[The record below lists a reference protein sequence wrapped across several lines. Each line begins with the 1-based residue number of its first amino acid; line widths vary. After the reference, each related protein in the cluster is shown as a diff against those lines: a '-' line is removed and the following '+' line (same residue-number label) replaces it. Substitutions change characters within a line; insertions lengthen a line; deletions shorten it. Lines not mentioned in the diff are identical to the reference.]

1 MEDRLCKRELLRESR
16 RSRVEIRNT
25 RKRGMALMKI
35 SQHNSKAWDEKV
47 NQGSRYTK
55 YVSYD
60 QVENARRGD
69 WAISVTTEK
78 PVPRN
83 WFPPT
88 LKGLSVLCLAGGG
101 GQQAPLLAAAGAEV
115 TVVDMSEKQLE
126 QDRFVAERDDLSI
139 KTIKGDMS
147 DLNFFDD
154 ETFDLIVHPV
164 SNVFVEDVLPVWKEA
179 ARVLKT
185 NGTLISGFTNPVLYL
200 FDDEQ
205 EEKGILDV
213 QNSIPFSSVEE
224 MKAKE
229 RDAGNETLEFGH
241 TLEDQIQGQIDAGLM
256 IAGFYEDD
264 FGGTRLIDNYIKTFI
279 ATKAIKQS
287 T

>member
-1 MEDRLCKRELLRESR
+1 
-16 RSRVEIRNT
+16 
-25 RKRGMALMKI
+25 MKI